1 MIRVEYEVEIE
12 QIMSG
17 KFFERPTAT
26 QSDRVPPGQYL
37 AKGFPVLTYGD
48 TPQISIDNW
57 EFRVWG
63 LAKAKTF
70 TWSDFMNMPQSQF
83 TADFHCVTRWS
94 KLDVQWTGIKVTDF
108 MQFVELDLDNTTHIM
123 EHCYGGYT
131 TNLAIA
137 DFLREENFFA
147 HTLER
152 TALSAEHGGPMRLV
166 IPHLYAWKSAKWIN
180 GIEFLDCEQL
190 GFWER
195 NGYHQRGEPWAE
207 ERYAGR

>member
-1 MIRVEYEVEIE
+1 MP
-12 QIMSG
+12 G
-17 KFFERPTAT
+17 KFFERPTAH

-48 TPQISIDNW
+48 TPQIPIDNW
-57 EFRVWG
+57 HFRVWG
-63 LAKAKTF
+63 LATAKTF

-94 KLDVQWTGIKVTDF
+94 KLDVRWTGIKVTDF
-108 MQFVELDLDNTTHIM
+108 MQFVELDSSATHIM

-131 TNLAIA
+131 TNLPIE

-147 HTLER
+147 HTLEESP
-152 TALSAEHGGPMRLV
+152 LPAEHGGPMRLV
-166 IPHLYAWKSAKWIN
+166 VPHLYAWKSAKWIN
-180 GIEFLDCEQL
+180 GIEFLDRDEL

-195 NGYHQRGEPWAE
+195 NGYHRRGEPWAE